1 LTLLILDKLTFKAAR
16 PPPLLPAWRAVIL
29 DVEDIARSIDGDP
42 AALRFTIGDLELK
55 PFFETYGHHSV
66 YVDVTLE

>member
-1 LTLLILDKLTFKAAR
+1 MLNRGA
-16 PPPLLPAWRAVIL
+16 AWRAVTL
-29 DVEDIARSIDGDP
+29 DAEDIARSIDGDP

-66 YVDVTLE
+66 YVDVTLLFFSL